1 MPFRVADRSII
12 PLAVAVAFA
21 APTLQAIPST
31 ASEKPLAEAGEA
43 TRLDTVEV
51 TAAALTRLERRAKAG
66 SRLDL
71 TVGETP
77 ASVDVIDQD
86 ALRRRLESTMIE
98 ALDNAP
104 GVVGYTSFGTL
115 NVSGRGFAGVF
126 NSPVLFDGIR
136 YPGWQIAPRSTLN
149 YAQVEVLRGPAGLSA
164 GQGSVGGAINLVPQ
178 RADGVADTHVYAGF
192 GRFGTWTLGAGHGG
206 AIGDDAVRYRVD
218 AAYQA
223 SDERGSYGF
232 ARDTSFLFRHVTAEV
247 AVPLGETVV
256 ASIAIDR
263 WRDDAEGYFGTP
275 LINGRFDERLREAN
289 FNIVDDFI
297 DMDARWKR
305 ARLEWTPSQ
314 AFTGRFVAFRNEEVR
329 RWRNTEAYTFQPATA
344 TVRRADYLATTHDQT
359 LRGALAEG
367 AWTHALSGLP
377 HQLVFGI
384 QTDRNDHDRGSN
396 SPFRFTD
403 AVPLFPTGRGTF
415 QSLDPFLPRTATDI
429 RQRAGW
435 LESRLDVAAGW
446 RVISGWRHDRTDV
459 ESLNRVTGI
468 RFDRRYVG
476 NGARLGVTR
485 ALGADGIVY
494 ASWASGSEPPAQITT
509 LGLANARFDLT
520 DARQWELG
528 WKQRLGRGDWTL
540 AVYDIE
546 RTNIL
551 SRDPADPNQFQ
562 QIGAQGARGIEVSA
576 RLPLAQAW
584 TLEGSAAVLD
594 AAFGRFDERVG
605 TAVVSRRGNVPVNV
619 PERLATTWLRWQ
631 ATDAFSLAAGARVV
645 GRRPANT
652 ANTQWLAG
660 YATLDLNANWRT
672 AFGDIGARVRNVAD
686 KAYAT
691 TAYNAGNQV
700 MVGEPRWFEVVW
712 QRRF

>member
-1 MPFRVADRSII
+1 MRSAFRPVCPLSLVA
-12 PLAVAVAFA
+12 AVAFSLA
-21 APTLQAIPST
+21 AVLPAAASPRPVGTDDAI
-31 ASEKPLAEAGEA
+31 
-43 TRLDTVEV
+43 RLDAVNV
-51 TAAALTRLERRAKAG
+51 TAVAPSRLQRKARAG
-66 SRLDL
+66 TQLDL

-77 ASVDVIDQD
+77 ASVEVIDQD
-86 ALRRRLESTMIE
+86 ALRRRFESTMVE

-104 GVVGYTSFGTL
+104 GVVGYYSFGTL

-136 YPGWQIAPRSTLN
+136 YPGWQIAPRGTLN
-149 YAQVEVLRGPAGLSA
+149 YAQLEVLRGPAGLSA

-178 RADGVADTHVYAGF
+178 RADGVDDTRVYAGF

-206 AIGDDAVRYRVD
+206 AIGNDAVRYRVD
-218 AAYQA
+218 ATYQA

-232 ARDTSFLFRHVTAEV
+232 ARDTSFLFRHLTAEV
-247 AVPLGETVV
+247 AVPLGETLL

-263 WRDDAEGYFGTP
+263 WRDDAEGYFGSP
-275 LINGRFDERLREAN
+275 LVNGRLDERLREAN
-289 FNIVDDFI
+289 FNIVDDVL
-297 DMDARWKR
+297 DMDARWTR
-305 ARLEWTPSQ
+305 ARLEWTPSS
-314 AFTGRFVAFRNEEVR
+314 AFRGRLVAFHNEELR
-329 RWRNTEAYTFQPATA
+329 RWRNAEAYTYQPATA
-344 TVRRADYLATTHDQT
+344 TVRRADYLAITHDQA

-367 AWTHALSGLP
+367 AWTHTLFGLP
-377 HQLVFGI
+377 HQIVFGV
-384 QTDRNDHDRGSN
+384 QTDRNDHDRASN

-403 AVPLFPTGRGTF
+403 TVALFPVSRGTF

-429 RQRAGW
+429 EQRAGW
-435 LESRLDVAAGW
+435 LESRLDVAPGW

-459 ESLNRVTGI
+459 ESLAVVTGV
-468 RFDRRYVG
+468 RFDRRYVS

-485 ALGADGIVY
+485 ALGAEGMVY
-494 ASWASGSEPPAQITT
+494 ASWASSSEPPAQITT

-540 AVYDIE
+540 ALYDIE

-551 SRDPADPNQFQ
+551 SRDPADPNLFQ
-562 QIGAQGARGIEVSA
+562 QIGEQGARGLEVSA
-576 RLPLAQAW
+576 RLPLAEAW

-605 TAVVSRRGNVPVNV
+605 TSLVSRRGNVPVNV
-619 PERLATTWLRWQ
+619 PERLATMWLRWQ
-631 ATDAFSLAAGARVV
+631 ATDAFSLAAGLRAV

-652 ANTQWLAG
+652 ANTLWLPG
-660 YATLDLNANWRT
+660 YATIDLNANWRT
-672 AFGDIGARVRNVAD
+672 AFGDIGLRVRNVAD

-691 TAYNAGNQV
+691 TAYNAGNQA
-700 MVGEPRWFEVVW
+700 MLGEPRWVEAVW
-712 QRRF
+712 QHRF

>member
-1 MPFRVADRSII
+1 MPSPTPAASVL
-12 PLAVAVAFA
+12 PLAIAVALAAA
-21 APTLQAIPST
+21 APLASLASPLPQADD
-31 ASEKPLAEAGEA
+31 AA
-43 TRLDTVEV
+43 TKLDTVEV
-51 TAAALTRLERRAKAG
+51 TAAAPTRLERKARTG
-66 SRLDL
+66 TRLDL

-86 ALRRRLESTMIE
+86 ALRRRLESTTVE

-104 GVVGYTSFGTL
+104 GVVGYYSFGTL

-178 RADGVADTHVYAGF
+178 RADGVDDTRVYAGF

-206 AIGDDAVRYRVD
+206 AIGDDAARYRVD
-218 AAYQA
+218 ATYQA
-223 SDERGSYGF
+223 SDERGSYGY
-232 ARDTSFLFRHVTAEV
+232 ARDSSFLFRHVTAEI
-247 AVPLGETVV
+247 AVPLGETLV
-256 ASIAIDR
+256 ASLAIDR
-263 WRDDAEGYFGTP
+263 WRDDAEGYFGAP
-275 LINGRFDERLREAN
+275 LINGRLDERLVDAN
-289 FNIVDDFI
+289 FNVVDDRL
-297 DMDARWKR
+297 DMDARWTR

-314 AFTGRFVAFRNEEVR
+314 AFSGRLVAFWNDEQRY
-329 RWRNTEAYTFQPATA
+329 WRNTEAYTFQPATA
-344 TVRRADYLATTHDQT
+344 TVRRADYLETIHDQA

-367 AWTHALSGLP
+367 AWMHTLFGLP
-377 HQLVFGI
+377 HQLAFGV
-384 QTDRNDHDRGSN
+384 QADRNDHDRASN

-403 AVPLFPTGRGTF
+403 IVPLFPASRGTF

-429 RQRAGW
+429 AQRAGW
-435 LESRLDVAAGW
+435 LESRLDVADGW

-459 ESLNRVTGI
+459 ESLNRVTGA
-468 RFDRRYVG
+468 RFDRRYVS

-485 ALGADGIVY
+485 ALGRDGIVY
-494 ASWASGSEPPAQITT
+494 ASWASSSEPPAQITT

-520 DARQWELG
+520 DARQWEVGL
-528 WKQRLGRGDWTL
+528 KQRLGRGDWTL
-540 AVYDIE
+540 ALYDIE
-546 RTNIL
+546 RTNLL

-562 QIGAQGARGIEVSA
+562 QIGEQGARGVEVSA
-576 RLPLAQAW
+576 RLPLSEAW
-584 TLEGSAAVLD
+584 MLEGSAALLD

-605 TAVVSRRGNVPVNV
+605 TSLVSRRGNVPVNV
-619 PERLATTWLRWQ
+619 PERVATAWLRWQ
-631 ATDAFSLAAGARVV
+631 ATDAFSLAAGLRGVD
-645 GRRPANT
+645 RRPANT
-652 ANTQWLAG
+652 ANTLWLPG

-672 AFGDIGARVRNVAD
+672 GLGDVGLRVRNVAD

>member
-1 MPFRVADRSII
+1 MSSGPRRSTI
-12 PLAVAVAFA
+12 LALAITSALGAPMSCAAAGASFA
-21 APTLQAIPST
+21 AADD
-31 ASEKPLAEAGEA
+31 A

-51 TAAALTRLERRAKAG
+51 TAAAPTRLERRAKAG

-71 TVGETP
+71 AVGETP

-86 ALRRRLESTMIE
+86 ALRQRLESTTVE

-104 GVVGYTSFGTL
+104 GVVGYYSFGTL

-126 NSPVLFDGIR
+126 NSPVMFDGIR

-164 GQGSVGGAINLVPQ
+164 GQGAVGGALNLVPQ
-178 RADGVADTHVYAGF
+178 RADGVADTRAYAGF
-192 GRFGTWTLGAGHGG
+192 GRYGTWTLGAGHGG
-206 AIGDDAVRYRVD
+206 AIGDGAVRYRVD
-218 AAYQA
+218 ATYQA
-223 SDERGSYGF
+223 SDERGSYGY
-232 ARDTSFLFRHVTAEV
+232 ADDTSFLFRHVTAEV
-247 AVPLGETVV
+247 AVPLGETLL
-256 ASIAIDR
+256 ASVAIDR

-275 LINGRFDERLREAN
+275 LVEGRFDGRLRDAN
-289 FNIVDDFI
+289 FNIVDDVL
-297 DMDARWKR
+297 DMDARWTR
-305 ARLEWTPSQ
+305 ARLEWTPSS
-314 AFTGRFVAFRNEEVR
+314 AFRGRVVAFHNEEVR
-329 RWRNTEAYTFQPATA
+329 LWRNTEAYTYQPASA
-344 TVRRADYLATTHDQT
+344 TVRRADYLATTHDQA

-367 AWTHALSGLP
+367 TWTHTLLSLP
-377 HQLVFGI
+377 HQLVFGV
-384 QTDRNDHDRGSN
+384 QADRNDHDRASN

-403 AVPLFPTGRGTF
+403 TVPLFPSNRGSF
-415 QSLDPFLPRTATDI
+415 VSLDPFLPRTATDI
-429 RQRAGW
+429 EQRAGW
-435 LESRLDVAAGW
+435 MESRLDVAEGW

-459 ESLNRVTGI
+459 ESLNRVTGV
-468 RFDRRYVG
+468 RFDRRYVS
-476 NGARLGVTR
+476 NGARFGVTR
-485 ALGADGIVY
+485 ALGADGMVY

-528 WKQRLGRGDWTL
+528 LKQRLGRGDWTL
-540 AVYDIE
+540 ALYDIE
-546 RTNIL
+546 RTNLL
-551 SRDPADPNQFQ
+551 SRDPADPNLFQ
-562 QIGAQGARGIEVSA
+562 QIGAQGARGAEVSV
-576 RLPLAQAW
+576 RLPLAEAW

-605 TAVVSRRGNVPVNV
+605 TALASRRGNVPVNV

-631 ATDAFSLAAGARVV
+631 ATDAFSLAAGLRAV

-672 AFGDIGARVRNVAD
+672 GWGDVGLRVRNVAD

-691 TAYNAGNQV
+691 TAYNAGNQM
-700 MVGEPRWFEVVW
+700 MVGEPRWVEVVW